1 MHGVIRHPV
10 LPYLTG
16 LCLAVKSSRNLH
28 HAWLRST
35 VALPDPFQAKRIGI
49 GLATRERLAI
59 TLEPFM
65 SMETVPIR
73 ADAPRVAVQTQG
85 ISPAYFRRDERT
97 ARVIYKALAIRR
109 SFGRQAARVFLM
121 SMGVTAPLVHRID
134 SSPVERLRR

>member
-1 MHGVIRHPV
+1 V
-10 LPYLTG
+10 
-16 LCLAVKSSRNLH
+16 
-28 HAWLRST
+28 

-109 SFGRQAARVFLM
+109 SFGRQAARVFLI
-121 SMGVTAPLVHRID
+121 SMGVSSSLVHRIV